1 MWRTIAII
9 SLIIFAS
16 VTNVIAAETQSK
28 QLHELTIQQANKLL
42 NKGEITS
49 VELVNHYLEQIK
61 KYDQSGPKI
70 NSVPQINTKA
80 LAIAKRLDDERRQ
93 GNIRGLLHG
102 IPIVL
107 KDNID
112 TADGMPNTAGSIA
125 LKDNF
130 PTQDAHIVKKLRD
143 AGAIILGK
151 ANLSEWAN
159 FRGMK
164 SSSGWSGLW
173 GQTRNPYDTSKS
185 TCGSSAGSGAAVSA
199 NFSMLAVGTETDGSI
214 VCPSA
219 LTGIVGIKPS
229 LGTVSRHGIIP
240 IAHSQDTAG
249 PMARTVTDAVIL
261 LSALQSYDKKDP
273 APVKFSDDLLKHLK
287 TNGLKGKKI
296 GVVRNLMGY
305 DEALDAKF
313 EEALAILKQQGAIIV
328 DNVIMPNMEQAG
340 EHEFTVLLTEFKDEV
355 NKYLLNT
362 KANLTLEKLIAFNK
376 KHKAA
381 ELPHFG
387 QELFEY
393 AQDMPPITDKKYLR
407 ALKEAKRMMGAEGI
421 DLVLNKHK
429 LDVLVA
435 PTNQPAWKIDWE
447 NGDNYKGSS
456 SSPAAISGYPNITVP
471 MGQVDGMPVGISF
484 FGAFLSEGTLIESA
498 YAFEQATHHR
508 KAPLFK

>member
-1 MWRTIAII
+1 MWRLITIIT
-9 SLIIFAS
+9 LIIFTSA
-16 VTNVIAAETQSK
+16 TNVVTAKTQSK
-28 QLHELTIQQANKLL
+28 QLHELTIYQANQLL
-42 NKGEITS
+42 NKGELTS
-49 VELVNHYLEQIK
+49 VELVKHYLKQIE
-61 KYDQSGPKI
+61 KYDQNGPKI
-70 NSVPQINTKA
+70 NSVPQINKQA
-80 LAIAKRLDDERRQ
+80 LTIAKQLDDERQ
-93 GNIRGLLHG
+93 KGNIRGPLHG
-102 IPIVL
+102 IPVVL

-159 FRGMK
+159 FRGLK

-173 GQTRNPYDTSKS
+173 GQTKNPFNTAKS
-185 TCGSSAGSGAAVSA
+185 TCGSSAGSGAAVSS
-199 NFSMLAVGTETDGSI
+199 NFSLLAVGTETDGSI

-273 APVKFSDDLLKHLK
+273 APVKYDGDLLKHLK
-287 TNGLKGKKI
+287 TNGLKGKRI
-296 GVVRNLMGY
+296 GIVRNLMGY
-305 DEALDAKF
+305 DKALDAKF
-313 EEALAILKQQGAIIV
+313 EATLTILKQQGAMIV
-328 DNVIMPNMEQAG
+328 DNIAIPNVKKAG
-340 EHEFTVLLTEFKDEV
+340 EHEFTILLTEFKDEI

-362 KANLTLEKLIAFNK
+362 KTNLTLEKLIAFNK
-376 KHKAA
+376 KHKS
-381 ELPHFG
+381 EEMPHFG

-393 AQDMPPITDKKYLR
+393 AQDMPPITEEKYLT
-407 ALKEAKRMMGAEGI
+407 ALKEAKRMMGQDGI
-421 DLVLNKHK
+421 DYVLNKHN
-429 LDVLVA
+429 LDVLIA
-435 PTNQPAWKIDWE
+435 PTNQPAWDIDWE
-447 NGDNYKGSS
+447 NGDNYAGSA
-456 SSPAAISGYPNITVP
+456 SSPAAISGYPHITVP
-471 MGQVDGMPVGISF
+471 MGQVNGMPVGISF

-498 YAFEQATHHR
+498 YAFEQATNYR
-508 KAPLFK
+508 KAPIFK